1 VAGMKIAIVE
11 PEVARH
17 NTSFQAQVGM
27 WEFIAREYGCEVT
40 VFADARLNYRNEQV
54 QVKSVRRI
62 GGRFW
67 FPPYPALL
75 AHLPHYDVIMT
86 SDPSLYTY
94 ALWAALAVRV
104 SKGRLILDDSMTLL
118 APARETMRGRIIL
131 RVAKAVYRLA
141 HRIVVASPLAAE
153 RLVKLGLVEKASD
166 RIVEL
171 GHPVDVNL
179 FSGGSGASKDAEI
192 NILSVGQLLYEK
204 GHHLVIEALAD
215 LLKSHRGMR
224 LLIAGEGY
232 YHQNLKDICHRY
244 GVVDKVLFLGLVP
257 NKELAKIYLEAH
269 IFVHYP
275 ITTDRWEEFFG
286 VAVVEAMSSQLPVVV
301 SDCGALRHVVPEG
314 AGFILPQKDPEALQG
329 KVKLLVESPELR
341 DKMGACGRAYI
352 CQRYSVL
359 EVARRCYEKVL
370 S

>member
-1 VAGMKIAIVE
+1 MSRMKIALVE

-27 WEFIAREYGCEVT
+27 WEFIAREYDCEVT
-40 VFADARLNYRNEQV
+40 VFADARLNYQNEWV
-54 QVKSVRRI
+54 QVKNVRRI

-67 FPPYPALL
+67 FPPYPVLL

-86 SDPSLYTY
+86 SDPSLYPY
-94 ALWAALAVRV
+94 ALWAALAVKV

-118 APARETMRGRIIL
+118 TPARETLNGRIIL
-131 RVAKAVYRLA
+131 RVAKAIYHLA
-141 HRIVVASPLAAE
+141 HRIVVSSPLAAE
-153 RLVKLGLVEKASD
+153 RLEKLGLVDEVSD
-166 RIVEL
+166 KIVEL

-179 FSGGSGASKDAEI
+179 FCDDSRTSNNAEI
-192 NILSVGQLLYEK
+192 NILSVGRLAYEK

-215 LLKSHRGMR
+215 LLKSHKGVR
-224 LLIAGEGY
+224 LLIAGEGP

-244 GVVDKVLFLGLVP
+244 GVANKVLFLSLAP
-257 NKELAKIYLEAH
+257 SKELAKIYQKAH

-275 ITTDRWEEFFG
+275 ITTDNWEEFFG
-286 VAVVEAMSSQLPVVV
+286 VAVVEAMSSRLPVVV

-314 AGFILPQKDPEALQG
+314 AGFILPQKDSEALRE
-329 KVKLLVESPELR
+329 KVKLLVENPELR
-341 DKMGACGRAYI
+341 DKMGACGRAYV
-352 CQRYSVL
+352 CQRYSIQ